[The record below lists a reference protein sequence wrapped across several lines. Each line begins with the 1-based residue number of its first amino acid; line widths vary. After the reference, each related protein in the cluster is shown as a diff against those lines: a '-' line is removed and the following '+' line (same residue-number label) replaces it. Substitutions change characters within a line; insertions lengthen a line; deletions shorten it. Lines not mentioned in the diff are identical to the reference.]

1 LSEIY
6 SPSHV
11 QELFE
16 IDSHTLRKYATLL
29 EGHGYQI
36 HRNHRGHR
44 GYFDKDITTLQ
55 KFIEFNRQEGMTLE
69 LSAQAVMSWNS
80 EENESVITTEEE
92 TLQTKQPD
100 SEIIQNYNLGEL
112 LEKIEHLE
120 QINMDL
126 IKHLKEKAVREA
138 YLEDKINKIV
148 KYVERSEQLLEENSK
163 LMLEETRQQIAAAHQ
178 KKWWNWWK

>member
-1 LSEIY
+1 MSETY

-11 QELFE
+11 QELLG

-44 GYFDKDITTLQ
+44 GYFDKDVTTLS
-55 KFIEFNRQEGMTLE
+55 KLIEISKQEGMTLE

-80 EENESVITTEEE
+80 EENESVIRTEEE
-92 TLQTKQPD
+92 TLQTNPPD
-100 SEIIQNYNLGEL
+100 PEIIQNNNLGEL
-112 LEKIEHLE
+112 LERIEHLE

-148 KYVERSEQLLEENSK
+148 KYVERSEQLLEERSK
-163 LMLEETRQQIAAAHQ
+163 MMLEETRQQIATAHQ
-178 KKWWNWWK
+178 KKWWKWWK